1 VPELT
6 SIDALFDFMK
16 QAGQEFDAEPV
27 DVCSHGLQ
35 CAALLDAEAPD
46 DLELQI
52 AGLFHDLGSALAPG
66 RSATHA
72 RTGAAVLA
80 PLFGMRV
87 ARLVTGHD
95 DAKRYLVTTE
105 ANYREL
111 LSPRSLA
118 TLRVQGGLM
127 DPVERAAFERRPDFE
142 AVLTLRRADDRAKVV
157 GLQVPGLAHW
167 RARVEAILSPSASRS

>member
-1 VPELT
+1 MPELAT
-6 SIDALFDFMK
+6 VDALFAFMEL
-16 QAGQEFDAEPV
+16 ARREFDAEPV

-35 CAALLDAEAPD
+35 CAALLEREVPD
-46 DLELQI
+46 DVELQV

-72 RTGAAVLA
+72 RTGATAVA
-80 PLFGMRV
+80 PLLGTRV

-105 ANYREL
+105 SDYRDL
-111 LSPRSLA
+111 LTPQSIA

-127 DPVERAAFERRPDFE
+127 DPVERATFERRADFS
-142 AVLTLRRADDRAKVV
+142 ALLTLRRADDRAKVA
-157 GLQVPGLAHW
+157 GLRSPDW
-167 RARVEAILSPSASRS
+167 RIGAPRSSRC